1 MTTLTDSI
9 AIQKTEKSKISDVDF
24 HDLEFGKYLSDH
36 MFVADYDKGQWQ
48 SSAVVP
54 YADITITPAL
64 LALHYGQS
72 IFEGLKAY
80 RNKDGGIHIFRIH
93 KHHQR
98 LLKSLDRMCMPEI

>member
-1 MTTLTDSI
+1 MNTLTDSI
-9 AIQKTEKSKISDVDF
+9 PVRRTTKSRISEVDF
-24 HDLEFGKYLSDH
+24 NNLEFGKYLSDH
-36 MFVADYDKGQWQ
+36 MFVADYDKGEWQ
-48 SSAVVP
+48 SSSVVP

-80 RNKDGGIHIFRIH
+80 RTKEGDINIFRVH

-98 LLKSLDRMCMPEI
+98 LT